1 MLIATPA
8 VGFAQDSSYP
18 DFGSVGKT
26 AGPAPKNEPP
36 KREPAPAGRPSATR
50 AAPDAAVERTR
61 QEVKMLDD
69 LFKNAIVLIDG
80 HYVKTPTD
88 LPAATAAK
96 ALWAALKKDGWY
108 DVRILGLTD
117 VIGDPDDVPR
127 DAFEQTA
134 AKKLLAGDA
143 SYEEVVETEGKRY
156 LRVATGIPVVSENC
170 VMCHANFKGNKGNI
184 GALAYT
190 VPVIE

>member
-1 MLIATPA
+1 MKLERKNIVGLALGLATMVSIAA
-8 VGFAQDSSYP
+8 VGSFAAEKAS
-18 DFGSVGKT
+18 GK
-26 AGPAPKNEPP
+26 
-36 KREPAPAGRPSATR
+36 
-50 AAPDAAVERTR
+50 PDAAVERTR

-80 HYVKTPTD
+80 HYVKTPSD

-127 DAFEQTA
+127 DAFEQAA
-134 AKKLLAGDA
+134 AKKLLAGETPQ
-143 SYEEVVETEGKRY
+143 EEVVEKDGKRY
-156 LRVATGIPVVSENC
+156 LRVATGVPVVSENC